1 MAFYPTNYIKPDRKI
16 NKLRKRGKEPS
27 EIQEIQLQDRGISMK
42 KDKYVI
48 AANVFIGYAMK
59 RTAAKENEQG
69 IWFYNFSENHYDH
82 LTDKQI
88 KKIFFTLIEEAGEEF
103 WNSTM
108 ERQYIAYFNNKIPD
122 FENSGTQPGML
133 QFNNVLL
140 DFTGDTVEEIKP
152 SPDYYCNFRIP
163 YDYIADA
170 ECPQFIEFL
179 NDIFENDQER
189 IDLIQEI
196 MGACLLY
203 DKCMQYLVIFLGNG
217 SNGKSLLASVIKKML
232 GEKNVSAIALDKLSG
247 DRFSKQNLDKKL
259 LNISSETNPE
269 KVYSTSDLKT
279 LTGGDAVEVE
289 KKFCDAYTTELYCKF
304 ILLANNMIQ
313 TADYSDGF
321 YRRLMIIPFNK
332 QYYDLAAGEEPE
344 EGKQYKDIYLEGK
357 LSEELPGIFNF
368 AMEGL
373 LRLYQNDFH
382 FTVSQKCEAALTRY
396 KNEHNVVKAFMN
408 ECIRIAGDSKSS
420 IRCSKLF
427 PSFEDFCRKNH
438 YYRQSRQIT
447 RTKFLDLFQ
456 QIIDDEA
463 YKFNR
468 VKCVKR
474 NGIYVYVGLKFR

>member
-1 MAFYPTNYIKPDRKI
+1 MIFNPNHYIKPDKKI
-16 NKLRKRGKEPS
+16 NKLIKIGKEPA
-27 EIQEIQLQDRGISMK
+27 EIQAVQIQDRGISLK

-48 AANVFIGYAMK
+48 AANEFIGYAMK
-59 RTAAKENEQG
+59 RIAAKENEQG
-69 IWFYNFSENHYDH
+69 IWFYNFSENHYDK
-82 LTDKQI
+82 LKDKQI
-88 KKIFFTLIEEAGEEF
+88 KKIFFMLIEEAGKEL
-103 WNSTM
+103 WNSAM
-108 ERQYIAYFNNKIPD
+108 ERQYISYFNNKISD
-122 FENSGTQPGML
+122 FESSGTEPGML

-140 DFTGDTVEEIKP
+140 DFTGETVDEVKP
-152 SPDYYCNFRIP
+152 SPNYYCNFRIP

-170 ECPQFIEFL
+170 ECPKFIDFL

-203 DKCMQYLVIFLGNG
+203 DKCMQNLVIFLGKG

-232 GEKNVSAIALDKLSG
+232 GAQNVSAIALDKLSG

-304 ILLANNMIQ
+304 ILLANDMIQ

-332 QYYDLAAGEEPE
+332 QYYDLAPGEKPE
-344 EGKQYKDIYLEGK
+344 EGKQYKNIYLEAE
-357 LSEELPGIFNF
+357 LAEELPGIFNF

-373 LRLYQNDFH
+373 LRLSQNDFN
-382 FTVSQKCEAALTRY
+382 FTSSQECENALKRY
-396 KNEHNVVKAFMN
+396 KNEHNVVKTFMN
-408 ECIRIAGDSKSS
+408 ERILVDGNSDSKIRSS
-420 IRCSKLF
+420 DLF
-427 PSFEDFCRKNH
+427 PKFEDFCRENH
-438 YYRQSRQIT
+438 YFRQSRQIT

-456 QIIDDEA
+456 QIISDEN
-463 YKFNR
+463 YD
-468 VKCVKR
+468 VKR
-474 NGIYVYVGLKFR
+474 TKRQGIYIYIGMKFR